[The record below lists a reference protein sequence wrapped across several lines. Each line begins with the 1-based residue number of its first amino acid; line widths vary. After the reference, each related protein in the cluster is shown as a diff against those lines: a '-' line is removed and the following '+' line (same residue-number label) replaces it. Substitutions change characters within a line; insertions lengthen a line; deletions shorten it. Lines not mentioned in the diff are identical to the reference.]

1 MQRISTSTR
10 ALNLFGSGKDGFKN
24 GDLAVGLQA
33 TRLNADW
40 FNSVQEELCRLVV
53 GAGIDLDVEV
63 KTQLL
68 QAVRR
73 MAGGNVRTVT
83 AGHTVL
89 TADDAGLVLVNA
101 AAGAVTLQLP
111 RANELKALPFTFRR
125 LDKVAENSV
134 TALVSGTDVIDGSAT
149 SGVLLVDQSR
159 KIVSDG
165 VSGWHSDWNSQWLL
179 GSDSSANGSGS
190 GSGMEAYL
198 TTAAAAT
205 TYAPLSSLA
214 YRPGHTYT
222 ANDWAWLD
230 KPGGL
235 IFQWGEFTLAATV
248 GSSSSIVLPAA
259 YSALH
264 IASWIGV
271 DNASTDAVGV
281 KSPTLTGLI
290 IQKGAADESPRT
302 GNWFSI
308 GR

>member
-73 MAGGNVRTVT
+73 MSGGNVRTVT

-101 AAGAVTLQLP
+101 AAGAVTLQFP
-111 RANELKALPFTFRR
+111 RASELKALSFTFRR

-134 TALVSGTDVIDGSAT
+134 TALLSGTDVIDGDET

-159 KIVSDG
+159 KLVSDG

-179 GSDSSANGSGS
+179 GSNVAPSAAI

-222 ANDWAWLD
+222 PNDWAWLD

-235 IFQWGEFTLAATV
+235 IFQWGEFTLAATA
-248 GSSSSIVLPAA
+248 GSSANIVLPAA

-271 DNASTDAVGV
+271 DNASTDAVGIT
-281 KSPTLTGLI
+281 SPTLTGLI
-290 IQKGAADESPRT
+290 VQKGIADSAPRT